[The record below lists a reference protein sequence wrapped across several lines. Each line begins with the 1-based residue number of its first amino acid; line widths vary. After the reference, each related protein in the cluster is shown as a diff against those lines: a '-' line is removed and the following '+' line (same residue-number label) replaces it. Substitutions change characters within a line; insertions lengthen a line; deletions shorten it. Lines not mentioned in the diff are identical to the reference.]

1 MRKIDKLKTGLRG
14 FCWVCEVNLIGEIKM
29 IARNQIPVVVMSS
42 LALLIVFL
50 LGCSSDS
57 QSEKSTETTSS
68 QDEQSGIG
76 SEEDQAKP
84 LGPGKFS
91 ETGK

>member
-1 MRKIDKLKTGLRG
+1 
-14 FCWVCEVNLIGEIKM
+14 M

-68 QDEQSGIG
+68 FIKTISNNTIA
-76 SEEDQAKP
+76 SSRKS
-84 LGPGKFS
+84 KFGLPP
-91 ETGK
+91 EIMRMIT